1 MEVVLLIV
9 GVFVGGIVGFL
20 WAKSKLTQE
29 NTRLLNE
36 IIALQTDKEY
46 FQKEIQSLEK
56 EVLAQKETQTI
67 LQNKFNTLNEEK
79 IQLGA
84 ELKYNSERFEQYKKE
99 SAELKEQLLQQ
110 FKATSHEVIK
120 QQSVDF
126 SERNANIL
134 APFKEQL
141 NKFEQTVNQSIHIE
155 KENFSA
161 LKEHFEQMRSMNQ
174 KISEEANNLTKALKG
189 DTKMQGNWGELIL
202 EKVLEK
208 SNLQK
213 GSEYE
218 TQYSTVNPDG
228 KRIQPDVVVHLPEG
242 KHVIIDSKVSLVA
255 YEKYVSAESEEA
267 LQKALKEHVASLR
280 AHVRGLSE
288 KKYPEGDGFFTP
300 DFVLMFIPIE
310 SSFGLAVKEDL
321 DLFNFAWERNIVLV
335 SPSTLLATLRTIASI
350 WKQEKQN
357 RNVLEIAEE
366 SGKLYDK
373 FVGFMED
380 LERIEKSFLQT
391 QKHFEE
397 AQKKLH
403 NGRGNLVGRVE
414 KIKKLGAKATKQL
427 DEKYLDED

>member
-1 MEVVLLIV
+1 MEFVLLIIGIV
-9 GVFVGGIVGFL
+9 VGGIIGFL
-20 WAKSKLTQE
+20 WAKSKLSQE
-29 NTRLLNE
+29 NSQLQNE
-36 IIALQTDKEY
+36 ITGLQTDKEY
-46 FQKEIQSLEK
+46 FTKEIHELEEAIESQK
-56 EVLAQKETQTI
+56 KAQDELLEQT
-67 LQNKFNTLNEEK
+67 NKLKEEK
-79 IQLGA
+79 IQLAA
-84 ELKYNSERFEQYKKE
+84 ELKYNTERFEQYKKE
-99 SAELKEQLLQQ
+99 AVELKEQLLQQ

-141 NKFEQTVNQSIHIE
+141 NKFEQVVNQSISIE

-161 LKEHFEQMRSMNQ
+161 LKEHFEQMRTMNQ
-174 KISEEANNLTKALKG
+174 KISDEANNLTKALKG
-189 DTKMQGNWGELIL
+189 DTKLQGNWGELIL

-218 TQYSTVNPDG
+218 TQFSTVNPDG

-255 YEKYVSAESEEA
+255 YEKYVSSETEEEQ
-267 LQKALKEHVASLR
+267 QKALKDHVASLR
-280 AHVRGLSE
+280 AHVKGLSD

-310 SSFGLAVKEDL
+310 SSFGIAVKEDI

-335 SPSTLLATLRTIASI
+335 SPSTLLATLRTISSI

-373 FVGFMED
+373 FVGFVED
-380 LERIEKSFLQT
+380 LDKIEKNLAQT
-391 QKHFEE
+391 ASQFDDAK
-397 AQKKLH
+397 KKLH
-403 NGRGNLVGRVE
+403 TGRGNLVGKVE
-414 KIKKLGAKATKQL
+414 RIKKLGAKATKQI